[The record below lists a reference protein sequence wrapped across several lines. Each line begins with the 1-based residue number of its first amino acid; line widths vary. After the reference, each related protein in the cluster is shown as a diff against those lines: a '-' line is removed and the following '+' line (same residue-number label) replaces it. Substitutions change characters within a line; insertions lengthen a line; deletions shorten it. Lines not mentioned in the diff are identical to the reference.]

1 MHYKPKRVAISE
13 GYVGCHATI
22 AVYKQTKGVDVDL
35 IGLNDEYR
43 SGDLIW
49 LETPLNPTGE
59 SRQVPVNF
67 SAYLNIH
74 SEYQRYQILL

>member
-22 AVYKQTKGVDVDL
+22 AVYKQTKGVGVDL
-35 IGLNDEYR
+35 IGLDDEYR
-43 SGDLIW
+43 PGDLIW

-59 SRQVPVNF
+59 SRQVPVKC
-67 SAYLNIH
+67 SAYLNVH
-74 SEYQRYQILL
+74 PKFQRHQILF